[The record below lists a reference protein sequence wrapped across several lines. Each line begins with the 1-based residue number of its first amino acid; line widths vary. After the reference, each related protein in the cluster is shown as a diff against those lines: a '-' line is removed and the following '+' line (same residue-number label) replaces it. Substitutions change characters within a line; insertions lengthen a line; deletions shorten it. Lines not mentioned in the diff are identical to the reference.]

1 MKTITIDDNPS
12 ILNLMR
18 FIMNK
23 IDPEG
28 SHFFVSS
35 AEEGFSLIEIEGIR
49 IVFLDIEMP
58 NISGIETAKFLNDKY
73 RDIDVIFIT
82 GHTEYAMVGHKLH
95 CSSFVTKPFDEND
108 IAEALKWLRNPVK
121 SEKALKVRCGGHFAV
136 FVDDKPFRFDR
147 RLTYE
152 LFAYLIYKNG
162 AFATNGEIITVLW
175 GGNVDKQA
183 LLRKH
188 IKDMRDCFGR
198 IGAENVLIKMKGSI
212 GVNMA
217 EIELEGDPAQLAGQF
232 GWIV

>member
-1 MKTITIDDNPS
+1 
-12 ILNLMR
+12 
-18 FIMNK
+18 
-23 IDPEG
+23 
-28 SHFFVSS
+28 
-35 AEEGFSLIEIEGIR
+35 
-49 IVFLDIEMP
+49 MP

-108 IAEALKWLRNPVK
+108 IAEALKWLRNPIK
-121 SEKALKVRCGGHFAV
+121 SEKVLKVRCGGHFAV
-136 FVDDKPFRFDR
+136 FADNKPSRFDR

-162 AFATNGEIITVLW
+162 AFATNGEIITVFW

-188 IKDMRDCFGR
+188 IKDMRDCFGLSYPFVGGR
-198 IGAENVLIKMKGSI
+198 LVLNNSI
-212 GVNMA
+212 TLCPFCNLRQWSVPFSAKKLPMS
-217 EIELEGDPAQLAGQF
+217 
-232 GWIV
+232 

>member
-23 IDPEG
+23 IAPEG

-35 AEEGFSLIEIEGIR
+35 AEEGFSLIEREGIR

-121 SEKALKVRCGGHFAV
+121 SEKVLRSGAAVTLRYLPTISHSALTEGSRMSFLHI
-136 FVDDKPFRFDR
+136 
-147 RLTYE
+147 
-152 LFAYLIYKNG
+152 LFTKTAR
-162 AFATNGEIITVLW
+162 
-175 GGNVDKQA
+175 
-183 LLRKH
+183 LLRTE
-188 IKDMRDCFGR
+188 R
-198 IGAENVLIKMKGSI
+198 
-212 GVNMA
+212 
-217 EIELEGDPAQLAGQF
+217 
-232 GWIV
+232 

>member
-1 MKTITIDDNPS
+1 
-12 ILNLMR
+12 
-18 FIMNK
+18 
-23 IDPEG
+23 
-28 SHFFVSS
+28 
-35 AEEGFSLIEIEGIR
+35 
-49 IVFLDIEMP
+49 MP

-73 RDIDVIFIT
+73 CDIDVIFIT

-121 SEKALKVRCGGHFAV
+121 SEKVLKVRCGGHFAV
-136 FVDDKPFRFDR
+136 FADNKPSRFDR

-162 AFATNGEIITVLW
+162 AFATNGEIITVFW

-212 GVNMA
+212 GVNMS

-232 GWIV
+232 DWIV